1 MGYAYLVPIVD
12 GFREHIEKYYENP
25 IESEKQ
31 ISKENGDNAYSLV
44 IINLKTLAKIVE
56 EISENKNDIK
66 IIIDKV
72 NFEFIKNILVYFA
85 KKYKF
90 NKNIRIVTG

>member
-1 MGYAYLVPIVD
+1 MSNLSTILTKQSQNTSPIL
-12 GFREHIEKYYENP
+12 R
-25 IESEKQ
+25 
-31 ISKENGDNAYSLV
+31 
-44 IINLKTLAKIVE
+44 KIVLKR
-56 EISENKNDIK
+56 ENKNDIK

-90 NKNIRIVTG
+90 NKHIKIATI